1 MKINVEIDCTP
12 EEARAFF
19 GLPDVKPMQERLMKE
34 VETQTLA
41 AMKAMEPETMI
52 KTWLPASMQGL
63 ESIQK
68 MFWNAMTDPKSK

>member
-12 EEARAFF
+12 EEARTFF

-34 VETQTLA
+34 VEAQTVA

-68 MFWNAMTDPKSK
+68 MFWNVMTDTKSK